1 MQVTTAPVHNAAGE
15 VIEGVEMFRDVS
27 SMRVD
32 LQRAKQIQS
41 QLKLGLAND
50 PLGRFTTFYTPFVEF
65 FKFRIISEIRHIL

>member
-1 MQVTTAPVHNAAGE
+1 MQVTTAPLHNAAGE

-32 LQRAKQIQS
+32 FQRAKQIQS

-50 PLGRFTTFYTPFVEF
+50 PLGRFTTFYTPFLEF
-65 FKFRIISEIRHIL
+65 LKFSVIVEIRHIL